1 MTQLPVIYQRLEPR
15 AIITQTIH
23 KPHKVSGPIRATSS
37 NLSALLSA
45 DISGH
50 NYSETRKIKKRTS
63 GGRDKLTRELELT
76 PEEFENS

>member
-1 MTQLPVIYQRLEPR
+1 MTQLPVIYQRLEPL

-45 DISGH
+45 DISGQ
-50 NYSETRKIKKRTS
+50 NYSGTQEKRTP
-63 GGRDKLTRELELT
+63 GGGDKLTRELELA